1 MKRVFYILL
10 SFFILILSSCGAPE
24 EEKPVEFAAKI
35 IGVETILD
43 YDGTPLL
50 AVTINWTNNSNY
62 TIDYLSKLKC
72 QAFQDGIELEK
83 QYYVNEE
90 LYPII
95 SQNYKLRDNNIRS
108 GISLKITEF
117 FKIKNTNNIIEIEV
131 DEIVSFNSEPLDS
144 CIYSFNE

>member
-10 SFFILILSSCGAPE
+10 SFFILILSSCGTPE
-24 EEKPVEFAAKI
+24 EEKPLEFTAKI

-62 TIDYLSKLKC
+62 TANYLGKLKC

-83 QYYVNEE
+83 QYYINEE
-90 LYPII
+90 FYPIM
-95 SQNYKLRDNNIRS
+95 SQNYKTRDNDIKP
-108 GISLKITEF
+108 GVSLEVTDF
-117 FKIKNTNNIIEIEV
+117 FKIRNTNSVIEIEI
-131 DEIVSFNSEPLDS
+131 DEIVSFNSKLLDS
-144 CIYSFNE
+144 CIYSFNK

>member
-10 SFFILILSSCGAPE
+10 SFFILILSSCGVPE
-24 EEKPVEFAAKI
+24 EERPVEFAAKI

-50 AVTINWTNNSNY
+50 AVTINWTNNSNH
-62 TIDYLSKLKC
+62 TTDYLSKLKC

-83 QYYVNEE
+83 QYYINEE
-90 LYPII
+90 FYPIM
-95 SQNYKLRDNNIRS
+95 SQNYKLRDNDIKS
-108 GISLKITEF
+108 GISLEITEF
-117 FKIKNTNNIIEIEV
+117 FKIKNTNNVIEIEV
-131 DEIVSFNSEPLDS
+131 DEIVSFNSELIDS